1 MTSGQEDMEHLD
13 THENC
18 AAQNCSAQF
27 NAAQNSV
34 PQNSAAQENSVAQN
48 SAAQGCYICQSTL
61 YMVLGRKEVM
71 SVVWLHLLMILKYR
85 LLLKMAR
92 RKGRNRRARER
103 RERSTRE
110 GKTELRG

>member
-1 MTSGQEDMEHLD
+1 
-13 THENC
+13 
-18 AAQNCSAQF
+18 
-27 NAAQNSV
+27 
-34 PQNSAAQENSVAQN
+34 
-48 SAAQGCYICQSTL
+48 
-61 YMVLGRKEVM
+61 MVLGRKEVM